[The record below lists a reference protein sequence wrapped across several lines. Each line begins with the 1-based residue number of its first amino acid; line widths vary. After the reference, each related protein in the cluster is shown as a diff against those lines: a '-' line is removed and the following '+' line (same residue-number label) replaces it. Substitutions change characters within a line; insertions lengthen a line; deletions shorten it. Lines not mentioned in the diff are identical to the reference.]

1 MTQRLNKS
9 LLAKCVSNATHPFL
23 TVTAALLFAALSWSK
38 SQWLETFVVSESTIV
53 ILPALFV
60 YKGIV
65 VGKYDSIDIS
75 DRSKRG
81 MPIIFSLMTA
91 SLNLIYLL
99 ITNSSV
105 KFILFY
111 LEGVVLFI
119 TVALLTAITKVSVH
133 LAVFSGI
140 ITSFSMLLDWRYSA
154 LYLLL
159 PLIAWARIQVKAH
172 TLLQIVLGSFTGI
185 VACLVMS
192 LCLRP
197 R

>member
-9 LLAKCVSNATHPFL
+9 LLAECVSNATHPFL
-23 TVTAALLFAALSWSK
+23 TVTVALLFAALSWSK
-38 SQWLETFVVSESTIV
+38 SQWPETFVVSESTIV

-65 VGKYDSIDIS
+65 AGKYDSIDIS
-75 DRSKRG
+75 NRSKRG

-111 LEGVVLFI
+111 LEGVVLVI

-133 LAVFSGI
+133 LALFSGI

-172 TLLQIVLGSFTGI
+172 TLFQVVLGSFTGI

-197 R
+197 

>member
-23 TVTAALLFAALSWSK
+23 TVTVALLFAALSWSK

-65 VGKYDSIDIS
+65 AGKYDSIDIS
-75 DRSKRG
+75 NRSKRG

-111 LEGVVLFI
+111 LEGVVLVI

-133 LAVFSGI
+133 LALFSGI

-172 TLLQIVLGSFTGI
+172 TLFQVVLGSFTGI

-197 R
+197 

>member
-23 TVTAALLFAALSWSK
+23 TVTVALLFAALSWSK
-38 SQWLETFVVSESTIV
+38 SQWPETFVVSESTIV

-65 VGKYDSIDIS
+65 AGKYDSIDIS
-75 DRSKRG
+75 NRSKRG

-111 LEGVVLFI
+111 LEGVVLVI

-133 LAVFSGI
+133 LALFSGI

-172 TLLQIVLGSFTGI
+172 TLLQVILGSFTGI

-197 R
+197 

>member
-23 TVTAALLFAALSWSK
+23 TVTVALLFAALSWSK
-38 SQWLETFVVSESTIV
+38 SQWPETFVVSESTIV

-65 VGKYDSIDIS
+65 AGKYDSIDIS
-75 DRSKRG
+75 NRSKRG

-111 LEGVVLFI
+111 LEGVVLVI

-133 LAVFSGI
+133 LALFSGI

-172 TLLQIVLGSFTGI
+172 TLFQVVLGSFTGI

-197 R
+197 

>member
-23 TVTAALLFAALSWSK
+23 TVTVALLFAALSWSK
-38 SQWLETFVVSESTIV
+38 SQWPETFVVSESTIV

-65 VGKYDSIDIS
+65 AGKYDSIDIS
-75 DRSKRG
+75 NRSKRG
-81 MPIIFSLMTA
+81 IPIIFSLMTA

-111 LEGVVLFI
+111 LEGVVLVI

-133 LAVFSGI
+133 LALFSGI

-172 TLLQIVLGSFTGI
+172 TLFQVVLGSFTGI

-197 R
+197 

>member
-23 TVTAALLFAALSWSK
+23 TVTVALLFAALSWSK

-53 ILPALFV
+53 ILPALLV

-65 VGKYDSIDIS
+65 AGKYDSIDIS

-111 LEGVVLFI
+111 LEGVVLVI

-133 LAVFSGI
+133 LALFSGI

-172 TLLQIVLGSFTGI
+172 TLLQVVLGSFTGI

-192 LCLRP
+192 LCLRL
-197 R
+197 

>member
-23 TVTAALLFAALSWSK
+23 TVTVALLFAALSWSK

-53 ILPALFV
+53 TLPALFV

-65 VGKYDSIDIS
+65 AGKYDSIDIS

-81 MPIIFSLMTA
+81 APIIFSLMTA

-111 LEGVVLFI
+111 LEGVVLVI

-133 LAVFSGI
+133 LALFSGI

-172 TLLQIVLGSFTGI
+172 TLLQVVLGSFTGI

-197 R
+197 